1 MHPLQLLRR
10 AAAAYAERNLEAAE
24 RDCRS
29 ILQEQPGDPEATHLL
44 GLVRRLAGDPLE
56 AERLLRAS
64 IGLAPRR
71 AEFRVN
77 LGNLLRS
84 TNRLRDAEEQYRAA
98 LEIEPDSRA
107 ARLALVGV
115 LRDGGAITSSETE
128 IRRMVDRD
136 PRDAQAWM
144 LLGVTQRALG
154 RLEEAASSY
163 RRALDVRPDYAA
175 AHHNL
180 GALLGQL
187 KQAEASLAQLDRA
200 AALGISGWELH
211 FNRGRALMELG
222 RFDEADAALASA
234 VGVAPG
240 NVESHV
246 LLSKLRFMRGDADY
260 TRTLA
265 AAAAGSGDAGLL
277 LTLGDLL
284 RRGDRLEEAEQTV
297 RGLMAARGWLPQAGA
312 ALAVLLQE
320 QGRLEEAVVEA
331 RRAQAALPED
341 PNAAENLIAIL
352 LQRGEAEEPW
362 PLILRER
369 KRTPLDQRWLAY
381 EATAARLAGKPRY
394 GELYD
399 YQRFVRAFDLEPPAG
414 YADIGAFNS
423 ALSERLADRHRLA
436 THPLDQSL
444 RLGTQT
450 ARSLL
455 ADPDRVIKAFIQA
468 LDRPIAAYRAA
479 LGHDPE
485 HPFVQRNLGMSRL
498 VGCWSVRLGRGGYH
512 VNHVHPEGWIS
523 SAYYVEVPPEVD
535 DVGQQSGWIK
545 FGEPRMPSPATPP
558 AHFVQPRAGRLV
570 LFPSYMW
577 HGTTPIHRDSP
588 RMTIAFDAVPG
599 DG

>member
-1 MHPLQLLRR
+1 M
-10 AAAAYAERNLEAAE
+10 
-24 RDCRS
+24 
-29 ILQEQPGDPEATHLL
+29 QPGDPEATHLL

-64 IGLAPRR
+64 IERAPRR

-84 TNRLRDAEEQYRAA
+84 TNKLRDAEEQYRAA

-115 LRDGGAITSSETE
+115 LRDGGATAGSEAE
-128 IRRMVDRD
+128 ARRLVERD
-136 PRDAQAWM
+136 PQDAQAWM
-144 LLGVTQRALG
+144 ALGVAQRALG
-154 RLEEAASSY
+154 RLEDAESSY

-234 VGVAPG
+234 VGVAPE
-240 NVESHV
+240 NVESQV
-246 LLSKLRFMRGDADY
+246 LLSKLRFMRGDPDY
-260 TRTLA
+260 TRALA
-265 AAAAGSGDAGLL
+265 AAAAGSGDAGLVL
-277 LTLGDLL
+277 ALGDLL
-284 RRGDRLEEAEQTV
+284 RRGDRLEEAERTV
-297 RGLMAARGWLPQAGA
+297 RGLIAARGWLPQAGA
-312 ALAVLLQE
+312 ALAVLQQE

-331 RRAQAALPED
+331 RRAQAALPDD

-369 KRTPLDQRWLAY
+369 KRSPLDQRWLAY
-381 EATAARLAGKPRY
+381 EATAARLAGKPQY

-414 YADIGAFNS
+414 YADIRAFNS
-423 ALSERLADRHRLA
+423 ALSERLVDRHRLA

-455 ADPDRVIKAFIQA
+455 ADPDPVIQAFIRA
-468 LDRPIAAYRAA
+468 LDRPVEAYREA
-479 LGHDPE
+479 LGHDPG
-485 HPFVQRNLGMSRL
+485 HPFLERNRGPSRL
-498 VGCWSVRLGRGGYH
+498 VGCWSVRLARGGYH

-535 DVGQQSGWIK
+535 DVNQQSGWIK

-577 HGTTPIHRDSP
+577 HGTMPIHGDAP

>member
-1 MHPLQLLRR
+1 
-10 AAAAYAERNLEAAE
+10 
-24 RDCRS
+24 
-29 ILQEQPGDPEATHLL
+29 
-44 GLVRRLAGDPLE
+44 
-56 AERLLRAS
+56 
-64 IGLAPRR
+64 
-71 AEFRVN
+71 
-77 LGNLLRS
+77 
-84 TNRLRDAEEQYRAA
+84 
-98 LEIEPDSRA
+98 
-107 ARLALVGV
+107 V
-115 LRDGGAITSSETE
+115 LRDSGATAGSEAE
-128 IRRMVDRD
+128 ARRLVERD
-136 PRDAQAWM
+136 PQDAQAWM
-144 LLGVTQRALG
+144 ALGVAQRALG
-154 RLEEAASSY
+154 RLEDAESSY
-163 RRALDVRPDYAA
+163 RRALGVRPDYAA

-187 KQAEASLAQLDRA
+187 KQVEASLAQLDRA
-200 AALGISGWELH
+200 AALGVSGWELH
-211 FNRGRALMELG
+211 FNRGRALMEMG

-234 VGVAPG
+234 VGVAPD
-240 NVESHV
+240 NVESQV
-246 LLSKLRFMRGDADY
+246 LLSKLRFMRGDPDY
-260 TRTLA
+260 TRALA

-277 LTLGDLL
+277 LALGDLL
-284 RRGDRLEEAEQTV
+284 RRGDRLEEAERTV

-320 QGRLEEAVVEA
+320 QGRLDEAIIEA
-331 RRAQAALPED
+331 RRAQAALPDD

-352 LQRGEAEEPW
+352 LQHGEAEEPW

-369 KRTPLDQRWLAY
+369 KRSPLDQRWLAY

-394 GELYD
+394 GDLYD
-399 YQRFVRAFDLEPPAG
+399 YRRFVRAFDLEPPAG
-414 YADIGAFNS
+414 YADIRAFNS
-423 ALSERLADRHRLA
+423 ALSERLVDRHRLA

-455 ADPDRVIKAFIQA
+455 ADPDPVIKAFIQA
-468 LDRPIAAYRAA
+468 LDRPVEAYREA

-485 HPFVQRNLGMSRL
+485 HPFLQRNRGPSRL

-535 DVGQQSGWIK
+535 DVGLQSGWIK
-545 FGEPRMPSPATPP
+545 FGEPRMPSPGAPP

-577 HGTTPIHRDSP
+577 HGTTPIHEDAP

>member
-1 MHPLQLLRR
+1 MYPVQLLQR
-10 AAAAYAERNLEAAE
+10 AAAAYAQRDLGAAE

-29 ILQEQPGDPEATHLL
+29 ILQVQPGDPEATHLL

-64 IGLAPRR
+64 IERAPRR

-84 TNRLRDAEEQYRAA
+84 TNKLRDAEEQYRAA

-115 LRDGGAITSSETE
+115 LRDGGATAGSEAE
-128 IRRMVDRD
+128 ARRLVERD
-136 PRDAQAWM
+136 PQDAQAWM
-144 LLGVTQRALG
+144 ALGVAQRALG
-154 RLEEAASSY
+154 RLEDAESSY

-234 VGVAPG
+234 VGVAPE
-240 NVESHV
+240 NVESQV
-246 LLSKLRFMRGDADY
+246 LLSKLRFMRGDPDY
-260 TRTLA
+260 TRALA
-265 AAAAGSGDAGLL
+265 AAAAGSGDAGLVL
-277 LTLGDLL
+277 ALGDLL
-284 RRGDRLEEAEQTV
+284 RRGDRLEEAERTV
-297 RGLMAARGWLPQAGA
+297 RGLIAARGWLPQAGA
-312 ALAVLLQE
+312 ALAVLQQE

-331 RRAQAALPED
+331 RRAQAALPDD

-369 KRTPLDQRWLAY
+369 KRSPLDQRWLAY
-381 EATAARLAGKPRY
+381 EATAARLAGKPQY

-414 YADIGAFNS
+414 YADIRAFNS
-423 ALSERLADRHRLA
+423 ALSERLVDRHRLA

-455 ADPDRVIKAFIQA
+455 ADPDPVIQAFIRA
-468 LDRPIAAYRAA
+468 LDRPVEAYREA
-479 LGHDPE
+479 LGHDPG
-485 HPFVQRNLGMSRL
+485 HPFLERNRGPSRL
-498 VGCWSVRLGRGGYH
+498 VGCWSVRLARGGYH

-535 DVGQQSGWIK
+535 DVNQQSGWIK

-577 HGTTPIHRDSP
+577 HGTMPIHGDAP